1 MDFQPNGSVL
11 HKWRRLVLRMDARSR
26 WHLSGLHL
34 WLVRHPG
41 LRHLPCPYPAVGN
54 LVQSQ
59 KQATMM
65 VENGILPAAALR
77 KALAAKSFNVQNFQD
92 AIQLRNRFGIKMS
105 FLEDPLLDGMMAGKA
120 VAGLASQVK
129 RDAMKEA
136 KAKADLALKKGQAED
151 EARAMIGPRGGLPSL
166 RQIWCD

>member
-1 MDFQPNGSVL
+1 
-11 HKWRRLVLRMDARSR
+11 
-26 WHLSGLHL
+26 
-34 WLVRHPG
+34 
-41 LRHLPCPYPAVGN
+41 
-54 LVQSQ
+54 
-59 KQATMM
+59 MM